1 MIKQSSE
8 MVGRKVSVP
17 GTPFEGTI
25 SGLGEHGVMIKFN
38 DGEDRYFSW
47 SETYDYNLELE
58 PEEKMTVCMNLKE
71 YSLSELIDIYGGDT
85 TFGELLELFKDNI
98 TTMSIH

>member
-1 MIKQSSE
+1 MKPSSGMI
-8 MVGRKVSVP
+8 GRKVSVP

-25 SGLGEHGVMIKFN
+25 SGLGEHGVMIQFN

-47 SETYDYNLELE
+47 SEVYDYNLELE

-85 TFGELLELFKDNI
+85 TFEELLELFKDNI